1 MSDLSRRAT
10 DFTPVAADRTHAR
23 IIWDCAWAPDDSY
36 FVTVSRDKQLKTWS
50 AVEGNGEIWKQL
62 SSTKL
67 KESVTA
73 VDIVRDE
80 ARERCVTLRNREHA
94 LPNFCLHCSDLLVV
108 GLEDGSMIVYSSTQH
123 GTKINELKQLDRR

>member
-1 MSDLSRRAT
+1 MVRNPLACPNQLGWLSDLFCQAT
-10 DFTPVAADRTHAR
+10 DFIPVAADRTHAR

-50 AVEGNGEIWKQL
+50 AMEGNGEIWKQL

-73 VDIVRDE
+73 VDIIRDGT
-80 ARERCVTLRNREHA
+80 RDR
-94 LPNFCLHCSDLLVV
+94 LVS
-108 GLEDGSMIVYSSTQH
+108 LW
-123 GTKINELKQLDRR
+123 K